1 MSAQKIGGINGGI
14 MSKRAQATTDAA
26 VRNAKPEAK
35 PYKMG
40 AGLGMYLLVNPNGS
54 KLWRLKYRFEGKEQ
68 TLSFGAYPEVTL
80 AQARL
85 KREQARQELAEG
97 LNPSAVKKE
106 QEQERRA
113 QQLTFRVVAERWYK
127 GKAELAKKPWAPA
140 TAKKVRL
147 YLDNDLLPALGKKPI
162 AEVTRLDLINLNEKI
177 EKRGAFDVAGKVRE
191 WLNAI
196 FDDAF
201 DRGEISHNP
210 AYRLKASAYAGGVAS
225 KPNPNVGF
233 AGLPKL
239 LADVE
244 ATGSHRVTKIAIR
257 LLALTAV
264 RPAELRFAQWQEFD
278 LEAATWHI
286 PAERMKMRRPHTVP
300 LSRQALKLIAELKAL
315 NPKGYLF
322 VIRGDSPIS
331 ENTINKTL
339 WLAGY
344 KGKQTGHGFRHLFST
359 ELNER
364 GYNSDWIEAQLA
376 HSGENKIRAVYNHA
390 EYLEQRRQMLQEW
403 ADSISNTE
411 QGANVV
417 PLKRRA

>member
-1 MSAQKIGGINGGI
+1 
-14 MSKRAQATTDAA
+14 
-26 VRNAKPEAK
+26 
-35 PYKMG
+35 
-40 AGLGMYLLVNPNGS
+40 
-54 KLWRLKYRFEGKEQ
+54 
-68 TLSFGAYPEVTL
+68 TL

-97 LNPSAVKKE
+97 LNPNAVKRE
-106 QEQERRA
+106 QAQERQA
-113 QQLTFRVVAERWYK
+113 QQLTFKAVAERWYK

-140 TAKKVRL
+140 TAKKARL

-210 AYRLKASAYAGGVAS
+210 AYRLKASAYAGGVVS

-244 ATGSHRVTKIAIR
+244 ATNSHRVTKIAIR

-286 PAERMKMRRPHTVP
+286 PAERMKMSRPHVVP
-300 LSRQALKLIAELKAL
+300 LSQQALKLIAELKAL

-322 VIRGDSPIS
+322 VIRGSNPIS
-331 ENTINKTL
+331 ENTINKSL

-344 KGKQTGHGFRHLFST
+344 KGKQTGHGFRHLLST

-403 ADSISNTE
+403 ADAIDLAE
-411 QGANVV
+411 QGANVM